1 MSNKRT
7 NFSFAPNHYTFGQ
20 RAPHFLATNDGVD
33 CDNMDWRTGPFADVF
48 YL

>member
-1 MSNKRT
+1 MSNKQT

-33 CDNMDWRTGPFADVF
+33 CDNMDWRGQDLSRMFF
-48 YL
+48 I